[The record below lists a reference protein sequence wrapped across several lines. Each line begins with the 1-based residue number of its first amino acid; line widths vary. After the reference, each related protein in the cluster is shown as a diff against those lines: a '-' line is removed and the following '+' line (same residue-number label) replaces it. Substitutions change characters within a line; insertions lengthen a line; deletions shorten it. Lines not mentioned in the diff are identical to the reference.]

1 MRSLLSDETS
11 DELNSLQIKV
21 TLAQIP
27 VAVIFEG
34 SSGRVISRVVN
45 EICRDLEPMGI
56 NYYHFDAA
64 EKGSEPLAELLNATP
79 GKGEITLYDRS
90 WYSLLVDRYNDD
102 EDFLKDS
109 VSAINSFEE
118 YLLDNGTYIIKI
130 FLDATFGDLRKY
142 AEDYRPYTPF
152 NNTFLSVDR
161 IDRVK
166 FNAVFPKV
174 LKESDTDRAPW
185 ETVDVE
191 DVESTME
198 ETAKVLIKHLKDCL
212 GSDWNH
218 PGKHSIRTVF
228 PNPRKGLD
236 PNAEAD
242 DYNDRMD
249 AVSSELERLQILLS
263 ESDRSLVLAFEGW
276 DAAGK
281 GGAIKHLCHALNPRG
296 YDVARVKK
304 PTDEDYAHT
313 HLWRFAR
320 FLPGAGHIAIFD
332 RTWYGRMM
340 VEPIEGFCDEV
351 QYSRS
356 ADELNAFENIL
367 HSSGAIIIKFW
378 LEIDKDTQ
386 LERFNDRKDDPLKQW
401 KLTDEDWRNR
411 DKWDIYVKYVDAMIS
426 STNTP
431 YAPWVVV
438 PANNKKAARLTVLQ
452 TVVDVLH
459 SELEKNRSRCASR
472 PT

>member
-1 MRSLLSDETS
+1 MRSLLSDDIAE
-11 DELNSLQIKV
+11 ELNSLQIKV

-45 EICRDLEPMGI
+45 EICRELEPMGI
-56 NYYHFDAA
+56 NYFHFDAA
-64 EKGSEPLAELLNATP
+64 EKGSGPLADLLNATP

-102 EDFLKDS
+102 ADFLRDS
-109 VSAINSFEE
+109 VSAINRFEE
-118 YLLDNGTYIIKI
+118 YLMDNGTFIIKI

-152 NNTFLSVDR
+152 SNTFLSVDR

-166 FNAVFPKV
+166 FNTVFPKV
-174 LKESDTDRAPW
+174 LKDSDTDRAPW
-185 ETVDVE
+185 ETVDVD
-191 DVESTME
+191 DVGTTLEN
-198 ETAKVLIKHLKDCL
+198 TAKVLIKHLKDCL
-212 GSDWNH
+212 ETDWNH
-218 PGKHSIRTVF
+218 PGKHEIRTVY

-236 PNAEAD
+236 PDAD
-242 DYNDRMD
+242 VKDYNSTMD
-249 AVSSELERLQILLS
+249 ALSTELERLQILLA
-263 ESDRSLVLAFEGW
+263 ESGRSMVLAFEGW

-320 FLPGAGHIAIFD
+320 FLPDAGHIAVFD

-340 VEPIEGFCDEV
+340 VEPIEGFCTEEE
-351 QYSRS
+351 YSRS
-356 ADELNAFENIL
+356 ADELNAFEKIL
-367 HSSGAIIIKFW
+367 SDSGAITVKFW

-411 DKWDIYVKYVDAMIS
+411 GKWDIYEGYVNDMIS

-438 PANNKKAARLTVLQ
+438 PANNKKAARVAVLQ
-452 TVVDVLH
+452 TVVDTLQR
-459 SELEKNRSRCASR
+459 ELEKSRSL
-472 PT
+472 